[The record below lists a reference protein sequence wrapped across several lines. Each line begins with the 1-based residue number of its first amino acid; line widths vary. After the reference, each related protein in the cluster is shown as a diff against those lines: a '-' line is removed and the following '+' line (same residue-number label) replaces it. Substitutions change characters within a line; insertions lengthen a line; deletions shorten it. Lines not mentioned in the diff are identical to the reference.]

1 MTPRVVDKEK
11 KKREILRAALKVLG
25 RRGIHDFKM
34 IQVAEAAGVGKGT
47 LYEYFPSKE
56 ELVVGSFELML
67 EDFEAHLEKRLASFT
82 EPVRQVREYF
92 FAGFEFFVLQ
102 KRRLDVLFDFYAA
115 GLPRKDGVP
124 LLQNMAGNY
133 RVAVDYLAG
142 IIRRGIE
149 AGDFRP
155 VDTRIAASSLLAMLD
170 GLLFQSALGMT
181 TIADRSLPEKI
192 CDVYMGGLLK

>member
-1 MTPRVVDKEK
+1 MTPKIIDKEK
-11 KKREILRAALKVLG
+11 KKQEILRGALKVFS

-34 IQVAEAAGVGKGT
+34 IEVAQAAGVGKGT

-56 ELVVGSFELML
+56 HIVIESFELL
-67 EDFEAHLEKRLASFT
+67 FEDFETHLEKRVAHIAS
-82 EPVRQVREYF
+82 PVAQVREYF

-102 KRRLDVLFDFYAA
+102 KRRLNVLFDFYAA

-124 LLQNMAGNY
+124 LLQNMVGNY
-133 RVAVDYLAG
+133 RMAVDYLAS
-142 IIRRGIE
+142 IIKRGID

-155 VDTRIAASSLLAMLD
+155 VDARVAASTLLAMLD

-181 TIADRSLPEKI
+181 AIGERKLPEKI
-192 CDVYMGGLLK
+192 CDVYLGGLLK

>member
-1 MTPRVVDKEK
+1 MAPKIVDKEK
-11 KKREILRAALKVLG
+11 KKRDILRSALKVFS

-56 ELVVGSFELML
+56 DIVIGSFELIL
-67 EDFEAHLEKRLASFT
+67 EDFEAHLEQRLAHLT
-82 EPVRQVREYF
+82 KPVDQVRQYF

-115 GLPRKDGVP
+115 GLPRKDGSP
-124 LLQNMAGNY
+124 LLLNMAGNY
-133 RVAVDYLAG
+133 RIAVDYLAA
-142 IIRRGIE
+142 IIQRGIDE
-149 AGDFRP
+149 GDFRP
-155 VDTRIAASSLLAMLD
+155 VDATVAASTLLAMLD

-181 TIADRSLPEKI
+181 AIGERKLPERI
-192 CDVYMGGLLK
+192 CDVYLGGLLK